1 MDDHERRVQEFHLN
15 HPLLSIR
22 SDPMIKD
29 AKREPE
35 HWSWIMISCWW
46 NAPLLSDF
54 VRSRSLWQTDDGIS
68 RGGGGRNVFRHFCD
82 YERFSLFLFFFL
94 DLEIFF
100 FLQIGWINCSGMTRF
115 NLWTIVSFR
124 FVLIRIGDRRVFL
137 KMYIAEGRKIAFGF
151 VDGTDFLCCNIVIT
165 RISVLNR
172 LNLCLY
178 ARKNSVDG

>member
-82 YERFSLFLFFFL
+82 YERFSLFCFFSLIWRFFFFYKL
-94 DLEIFF
+94 DGSIVPEWQDSICE
-100 FLQIGWINCSGMTRF
+100 QSCRF
-115 NLWTIVSFR
+115 VSFW
-124 FVLIRIGDRRVFL
+124 FESGIGEFFWKCISQREEKLRLVSW
-137 KMYIAEGRKIAFGF
+137 MEQISY
-151 VDGTDFLCCNIVIT
+151 VVI
-165 RISVLNR
+165 L
-172 LNLCLY
+172 
-178 ARKNSVDG
+178 

>member
-15 HPLLSIR
+15 LSASAPLDPIR
-22 SDPMIKD
+22 SDDKGCKARTRTLIVD
-29 AKREPE
+29 
-35 HWSWIMISCWW
+35 
-46 NAPLLSDF
+46 NDF
-54 VRSRSLWQTDDGIS
+54 VLMKRSSPLWFRPISFALTDGRWNFEG
-68 RGGGGRNVFRHFCD
+68 RGRGETCSGTFVITKDSPFFVFFPWFGD
-82 YERFSLFLFFFL
+82 
-94 DLEIFF
+94 FF

-165 RISVLNR
+165 RISVL
-172 LNLCLY
+172 
-178 ARKNSVDG
+178 

>member
-82 YERFSLFLFFFL
+82 YERFSLFCFFSLIWRFFFFTNWMDQL
-94 DLEIFF
+94 FRDDKI
-100 FLQIGWINCSGMTRF
+100 QSVNNRV
-115 NLWTIVSFR
+115 VSFR
-124 FVLIRIGDRRVFL
+124 FDSNRGSESFFENVYRRGKKNCVWFRGWNRFL
-137 KMYIAEGRKIAFGF
+137 M
-151 VDGTDFLCCNIVIT
+151 L
-165 RISVLNR
+165 
-172 LNLCLY
+172 
-178 ARKNSVDG
+178 

>member
-15 HPLLSIR
+15 LSASAPLDPIR
-22 SDPMIKD
+22 SDDKGCKARTRTLIVD
-29 AKREPE
+29 
-35 HWSWIMISCWW
+35 
-46 NAPLLSDF
+46 NDF
-54 VRSRSLWQTDDGIS
+54 VLMKRSSPLWFRPISFALTDGRWNFEG
-68 RGGGGRNVFRHFCD
+68 RGREKRVPALLWLRKI
-82 YERFSLFLFFFL
+82 LPFLFFFL

-165 RISVLNR
+165 RISVL
-172 LNLCLY
+172 
-178 ARKNSVDG
+178 

>member
-54 VRSRSLWQTDDGIS
+54 VRSLRFDRRTIEFQGEGEGETCSGTFVITKDS
-68 RGGGGRNVFRHFCD
+68 PFFVFFPWFGD
-82 YERFSLFLFFFL
+82 FFFFTNWMDQL
-94 DLEIFF
+94 FRNDKI
-100 FLQIGWINCSGMTRF
+100 QSVNNRV
-115 NLWTIVSFR
+115 VSFR
-124 FVLIRIGDRRVFL
+124 FDSNRGSESFFENVYRRGKKNCVWFRGWNRFL
-137 KMYIAEGRKIAFGF
+137 M
-151 VDGTDFLCCNIVIT
+151 L
-165 RISVLNR
+165 
-172 LNLCLY
+172 
-178 ARKNSVDG
+178 

>member
-54 VRSRSLWQTDDGIS
+54 VRSLRFDRRTMEFQGEGEGETCSGTFVITKDS
-68 RGGGGRNVFRHFCD
+68 PFFVFFPWFGD
-82 YERFSLFLFFFL
+82 
-94 DLEIFF
+94 FF

>member
-82 YERFSLFLFFFL
+82 YERFSLFCFFSLIWRFFFFTNWMDQL
-94 DLEIFF
+94 FRNDKI
-100 FLQIGWINCSGMTRF
+100 QSVNNRV
-115 NLWTIVSFR
+115 VSFR
-124 FVLIRIGDRRVFL
+124 FDSNRGSESFFENVYRRGKKNCVWFRGWNRFL
-137 KMYIAEGRKIAFGF
+137 M
-151 VDGTDFLCCNIVIT
+151 L
-165 RISVLNR
+165 
-172 LNLCLY
+172 
-178 ARKNSVDG
+178 